1 MKVSYSPQAVAQITE
16 AFDYIAQDDPAAAN
30 AFLLRLES
38 IGSLLSARPGIGR
51 MTRKTGVQ
59 VVSLQPYR
67 YLLFYKVLEERAE
80 IRIIRVRHMSRRD
93 AADVRGL

>member
-1 MKVSYSPQAVAQITE
+1 MKVSYSPRAVSQITK
-16 AFDYIAQDDPAAAN
+16 AFDYIAQDNPAAAN
-30 AFLLRLES
+30 AFLIRVES
-38 IGSLLSARPGIGR
+38 IASLLSARPGIGR

-67 YLLFYKVLEERAE
+67 YLLFYKALHERDE
-80 IRIIRVRHMSRRD
+80 IRIIRVRHMSRND